1 MAISTYTEL
10 QASLRNWS
18 HRGTFHDDRL
28 PEFIA
33 LAEKRIAQR
42 LFPRGKETETE
53 LTATVSSRYVAL
65 PSDFQTLQAL
75 WIKYTTPRQH
85 LLPRLPEWFSPS
97 TTNGVPSYY
106 CIDGSNIA
114 FDCPA
119 ISAFTL
125 DLRYVASL
133 SIATTSTN
141 DVLTRFPLLYL
152 TGSMVEL
159 KQFEE
164 DPDGAVTY
172 EVRFQQLLNE
182 AANAEHANRDDV
194 PLETEVGAMF
204 GCGGDILRGY

>member
-1 MAISTYTEL
+1 MSISSYTEL
-10 QASLRNWS
+10 QAALRNWS

-53 LTATVSSRYVAL
+53 LTATVSSRLVAL

-75 WIKYTTPRQH
+75 WSKYTTPREP

-106 CIDGSNIA
+106 CIDGDNIA

-119 ISAFTL
+119 ISDFTL
-125 DLRYVASL
+125 DLRYVANLNLAS
-133 SIATTSTN
+133 TTTN

-152 TGSMVEL
+152 TGAVVEL
-159 KQFEE
+159 KLYEE
-164 DPDGAVTY
+164 DYEGSATY
-172 EVRFQQLLNE
+172 EVRFQQLLQE
-182 AANAEHANRDDV
+182 AANAENANRDDI
-194 PLETEVGAMF
+194 PLETEVGSMF
-204 GCGGDILRGY
+204 GGCGDILRGY